1 MLTGFPN
8 MTGRAAWMY
17 TAYELTHAAIHPMRT
32 VASSVD
38 QALNAPNSPFATLPT
53 TPAFQAGWR
62 VFDELTKRYSKPK
75 FGIEQI
81 SHAGVEMAVH
91 EEIVA
96 REPFCNI
103 VRFVKTPLTGQPK
116 ADSTPEPKVLIVAP
130 MSGHF
135 ATLLRGTVKAMVPE
149 HDVYVTDWNDA
160 RSVALNQGSFN
171 LDDYVDYLCKF
182 FRELG
187 PQLNVIAV
195 CQPSVPALAATALLA
210 EDGDPGQPRTLTLMG
225 GPIDVS
231 RNPTVV
237 NGYSNSHDISWFK
250 DNVITY
256 VPFPHLGAMRPVY
269 PGFLQLAGFV
279 GMNAQSHMQA
289 FRSYFERLVAGDD
302 DDVAAHRQFY
312 DEYLSVMDITAE
324 YFLQTVEQVFQRRAL
339 ARKVFKHRGRLVDCS
354 AIRNTTLMTVEGEN
368 DDICGLGQTAAA
380 HDLCTSLGDAQRYHY
395 VQPGVGHYGVFNGS
409 RWRSEIQPRIRDM
422 IRLD

>member
-1 MLTGFPN
+1 MRAHRAEGF
-8 MTGRAAWMY
+8 RADSKCPWV
-17 TAYELTHAAIHPMRT
+17 HAA
-32 VASSVD
+32 
-38 QALNAPNSPFATLPT
+38 NATAPT
-53 TPAFQAGWR
+53 AHGAAGQDR
-62 VFDELTKRYSKPK
+62 P
-75 FGIEQI
+75 
-81 SHAGVEMAVH
+81 
-91 EEIVA
+91 
-96 REPFCNI
+96 
-103 VRFVKTPLTGQPK
+103 VR
-116 ADSTPEPKVLIVAP
+116 
-130 MSGHF
+130 H
-135 ATLLRGTVKAMVPE
+135 
-149 HDVYVTDWNDA
+149 
-160 RSVALNQGSFN
+160 
-171 LDDYVDYLCKF
+171 
-182 FRELG
+182 
-187 PQLNVIAV
+187 
-195 CQPSVPALAATALLA
+195 PALAATALLA
-210 EDGDPGQPRTLTLMG
+210 EDDDPGQPRTLTLMG

-279 GMNAQSHMQA
+279 GMNAKSHMQA

-339 ARKVFKHRGRLVDCS
+339 AQKVFRHRDRLVDCS
-354 AIRNTTLMTVEGEN
+354 AISNTTLMTIEGEN

-380 HDLCTSLGDAQRYHY
+380 HDLCTSLGDAQRHRY